1 MLYFETRYQQVIL
14 KRMRELMKE
23 ERVARHIEK
32 DILSLT
38 RKALRTIYRIGI
50 EEGIRENCEDLVRQV
65 VRIRYGLEPG
75 EGRTNAKSAP
85 VEGMRSEPTY
95 KDD

>member
-1 MLYFETRYQQVIL
+1 MLYFETRYQQEIL
-14 KRMRELMKE
+14 KRLRDLMKE

-50 EEGIRENCEDLVRQV
+50 EEGIRENCEDLVRTV
-65 VRIRYGLEPG
+65 VRMRTGQEIG
-75 EGRTNAKSAP
+75 EGRINAKSAP
-85 VEGMRSEPTY
+85 VEGMRSEPLNKVT
-95 KDD
+95 